1 MHSARLW
8 VVVPAAGSGRR
19 MGSTQRPKQ
28 YLELAGRTVIEW
40 ALAPFLHLER
50 CERIV
55 VVLAQDDSYWREL
68 AVNNHPRVLR
78 APGGDERA
86 HSVAE
91 GLRALEGLA
100 APEDWVL
107 VHDAARPCLSD
118 EDLFHLIA
126 ALADDPVGGLL
137 ATRVVDTLKKADEAG
152 YVAATLSR
160 ESLWRAMTPQM
171 FRYGV
176 LERALAESLRQ
187 GLCPTD
193 EAQSV
198 ELLGLRPK
206 LVSGSVD
213 NIKITTL
220 EDLDHAQ
227 RILAGRLPMVE
238 SES

>member
-19 MGSTQRPKQ
+19 MGTAQPKQ
-28 YLELAGRTVIEW
+28 YFELAGRSVLEW
-40 ALAPFLHLER
+40 AIAPFLRLER
-50 CERIV
+50 CERVV
-55 VVLAQDDSYWREL
+55 VVLAQDDAHWREL
-68 AVNNHPRVLR
+68 ALNKHPRVLR
-78 APGGDERA
+78 APGGEERA

-118 EDLFHLIA
+118 EDLTHLIA

-160 ESLWRAMTPQM
+160 ESLWRALTPQM
-171 FRYGV
+171 FRFGV
-176 LERALAESLRQ
+176 LQRAIAESLRQ

-193 EAQSV
+193 EAQAV

-206 LVSGSVD
+206 LVSGSAD

-220 EDLDHAQ
+220 QDLDQAR
-227 RILAGRLPMVE
+227 RILADRLALIE
-238 SES
+238 TET

>member
-8 VVVPAAGSGRR
+8 VVVPAAGTGRR
-19 MGSTQRPKQ
+19 MGTTQPKQ
-28 YLELAGRTVIEW
+28 YFELAGRTVIEW
-40 ALAPFLHLER
+40 ALAPFLRLER
-50 CERIV
+50 CERVV
-55 VVLAQDDSYWREL
+55 VVLAQEDVHWREL
-68 AVNNHPRVLR
+68 ALNKHPRVLR
-78 APGGDERA
+78 APGGEERA

-91 GLRALEGLA
+91 GLRALKGLA

-118 EDLFHLIA
+118 EDLLHLIA

-137 ATRVVDTLKKADEAG
+137 ATRVVDTLKRADEAG

-171 FRYGV
+171 FRFGV
-176 LERALAESLRQ
+176 LHRAIAESLRQ

-193 EAQSV
+193 EAQAV

-206 LVSGSVD
+206 LVSGSTD

-220 EDLDHAQ
+220 QDLDQAR
-227 RILAGRLPMVE
+227 RILADRVPPIETGI
-238 SES
+238 

>member
-19 MGSTQRPKQ
+19 MGTTQPKQ

-40 ALAPFLHLER
+40 ALAPFLRLER
-50 CERIV
+50 CERVV
-55 VVLAQDDSYWREL
+55 VVLAQDDVHWREL
-68 AVNNHPRVLR
+68 KLNKHPRVLR
-78 APGGDERA
+78 APGGEERA

-118 EDLFHLIA
+118 EDLTHLIA

-171 FRYGV
+171 FRFAI
-176 LERALAESLRQ
+176 LQRAIADSLRQ

-193 EAQSV
+193 EAQAV
-198 ELLGLRPK
+198 ELMGLRPK
-206 LVSGSVD
+206 LVSGSPD
-213 NIKITTL
+213 NIKITAL
-220 EDLDHAQ
+220 QDLDQA
-227 RILAGRLPMVE
+227 RRVLAGRLPLVE
-238 SES
+238 TET